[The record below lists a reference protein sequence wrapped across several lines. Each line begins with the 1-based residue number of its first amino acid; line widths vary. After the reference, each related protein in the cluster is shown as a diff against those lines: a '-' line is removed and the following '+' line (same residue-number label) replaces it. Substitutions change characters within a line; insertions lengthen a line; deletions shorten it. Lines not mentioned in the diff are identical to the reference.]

1 VAGLAFLAWT
11 LWVLGYPD
19 QALARVAEA
28 LTCAQ
33 ARLHPFSLAY
43 ALNWAAVIH
52 QHRQEVQ
59 ATQERAE
66 AVMALSTAQGFTH
79 LVAFGTVLQGWARAE
94 QGQRTEGMT
103 QMHRGLAAWRATG
116 AGLHQPYFLALM
128 AAASA
133 QGGHLGDGLQGI
145 REAMACVE
153 TLGERWWE
161 AEIYRLTGEL
171 LLAQDGHRADEAQAC
186 LRKALTIARCQQA
199 KSLELRAARSLSRLW
214 QQQGKR
220 AAAYELLA
228 PIYGWFTEGF
238 DTADLQEAKALL
250 EALA

>member
-1 VAGLAFLAWT
+1 MG
-11 LWVLGYPD
+11 
-19 QALARVAEA
+19 
-28 LTCAQ
+28 
-33 ARLHPFSLAY
+33 
-43 ALNWAAVIH
+43 
-52 QHRQEVQ
+52 
-59 ATQERAE
+59 
-66 AVMALSTAQGFTH
+66 
-79 LVAFGTVLQGWARAE
+79 
-94 QGQRTEGMT
+94 
-103 QMHRGLAAWRATG
+103 
-116 AGLHQPYFLALM
+116 
-128 AAASA
+128 
-133 QGGHLGDGLQGI
+133 
-145 REAMACVE
+145 CVE